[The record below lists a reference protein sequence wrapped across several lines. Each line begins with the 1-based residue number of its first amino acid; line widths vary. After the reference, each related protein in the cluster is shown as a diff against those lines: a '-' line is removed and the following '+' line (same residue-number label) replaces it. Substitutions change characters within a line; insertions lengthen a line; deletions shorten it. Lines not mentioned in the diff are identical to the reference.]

1 MKENLKPCVYKL
13 WKDYDV
19 AQSRL
24 TRTKR
29 DLRMIVGA
37 LSKSVVSNAKSNRV
51 LFVERS
57 GELRIPA
64 RLSG

>member
-24 TRTKR
+24 TRTTER
-29 DLRMIVGA
+29 LLAGGE
-37 LSKSVVSNAKSNRV
+37 VVSGRR
-51 LFVERS
+51 ERANEK
-57 GELRIPA
+57 ELRSLQDAPK
-64 RLSG
+64 S